1 MSKICILTFLFACY
15 LNLNQKFPAASREQ
29 FSTKIDTSGN
39 YTDTTSGINLE
50 MVFIKGGAYTM
61 GSPTNEFERDDD
73 ETQRVVTVNEFYI
86 GKYEVTLAQFKAFIV
101 DTGYKTD
108 AEKKGYCSID
118 KKNSIVSEKIFSVN
132 WKYDAKG
139 NIRTQSELNHP
150 VIYISFNDAKAYCD
164 WLSMKT
170 GKIYSL
176 PTAAEWEYAC
186 RAGTTTPFNTGE
198 NLTTS
203 QANIFSNNSVIGYST
218 GGYRE
223 KTMQVGS
230 FAPNAWGLYDMH
242 GNISEWC
249 SDCYHSDTSGLHTNV
264 DGTTSG
270 FRGGNANSYPKWCRS
285 AHIPNWGSDK
295 PLDVLGFRVVSQQ

>member
-1 MSKICILTFLFACY
+1 M
-15 LNLNQKFPAASREQ
+15 NQKFPAASREQ

-50 MVFIKGGAYTM
+50 MVFIKGGTYTM
-61 GSPTNEFERDDD
+61 GSPTNEFERF
-73 ETQRVVTVNEFYI
+73 ENEIQRVVTVNDFYI
-86 GKYEVTLAQFKAFIV
+86 GKYEITLAQFNAFIL

-118 KKNSIVSEKIFSVN
+118 KKNSFVSEKIFGVN

-139 NIRTQSELNHP
+139 NSRTQSELNHP

-164 WLSMKT
+164 WLSIKT
-170 GKIYSL
+170 SKTYRL

-186 RAGTTTPFNTGE
+186 RAGTTTPFNTGK

-203 QANIFSNNSVIGYST
+203 QANVFSNNGLSGYST

-223 KTMQVGS
+223 ETMQVGS

-242 GNISEWC
+242 GNVSEWC
-249 SDCYHSDTSGLHTNV
+249 SESYYSDTSGLYANF
-264 DGTTSG
+264 DGSTTG
-270 FRGGNANSYPKWCRS
+270 IRGGNANSYSKWCYS
-285 AHIPNWGSDK
+285 AHNIMWGPNK
-295 PLDVLGFRVVSQQ
+295 PFDASGFRVVSQQ